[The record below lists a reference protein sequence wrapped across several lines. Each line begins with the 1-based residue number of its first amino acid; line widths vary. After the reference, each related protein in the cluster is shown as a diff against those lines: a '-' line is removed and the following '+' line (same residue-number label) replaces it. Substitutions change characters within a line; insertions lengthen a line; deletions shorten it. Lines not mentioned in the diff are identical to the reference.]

1 MQQQQQQQ
9 QQQRGVPLGNAGRGA
24 MMHHPAAATAAAG
37 RYGPGPVGMPQSYPA
52 QASRASPR
60 GRTTAAAVPAG
71 RGAPVQGMP
80 GSSYPPGATRGA
92 VPRPA
97 AAVNADGPIDY
108 EFLDLMS
115 EILRLV
121 EQGVSTNSDAVNAKV
136 DQLQAKF
143 ARAKTALE
151 RMDGAEMTP
160 QMQEDMFDL

>member
-1 MQQQQQQQ
+1 M
-9 QQQRGVPLGNAGRGA
+9 
-24 MMHHPAAATAAAG
+24 
-37 RYGPGPVGMPQSYPA
+37 
-52 QASRASPR
+52 
-60 GRTTAAAVPAG
+60 
-71 RGAPVQGMP
+71 
-80 GSSYPPGATRGA
+80 
-92 VPRPA
+92 
-97 AAVNADGPIDY
+97 NADGPIDY
-108 EFLDLMS
+108 EFLDVMS